1 MILPR
6 LKLLSKIRNEY
17 LIHQV
22 CALVGPRQ
30 CGKTT
35 LAKAYLKELDTQ
47 VHFFDCENPLHI
59 ARLANPMLALQEL
72 NGLIV
77 IDEVQLR
84 PDLFPVLRTLV
95 DENPTCKFLITGSA
109 SRDLLQQSSETL
121 AGRIG
126 YNQITPFS
134 LEEVDDFEKLWQ
146 VGGFPKSF
154 LAPSAKSSERWRSEY
169 IKTFLERDI
178 LKLGFE
184 VSPHIASKL
193 WRSLSHMH
201 GQVLNI
207 HKLSSSLMLD
217 QRTVKRYLS
226 ILEGAFMITMLRPWH
241 SNGQKREVKAPKVY
255 IRDSGILHSL
265 LGLEQD
271 YIMFNPNLGASF
283 EGFAIEQIMRHFDS
297 YEKSYFWATHS
308 GAELDLVTINGSKK
322 IGFEVKYTDNP
333 HITKSMRIAIND
345 LNLDHLYLV
354 IPGKEFF
361 RIDKKVTCIGIASL
375 SSIENTDTNY

>member
-1 MILPR
+1 MIQR
-6 LKLLSKIRNEY
+6 LKLISKIKDEY
-17 LIHQV
+17 LVHQV

-30 CGKTT
+30 SGKTT
-35 LAKAYLKELDTQ
+35 LAKAYLKELDIP

-59 ARLANPMLALQEL
+59 ARLENPMLSLQ
-72 NGLIV
+72 GLKGLVV

-84 PDLFPVLRTLV
+84 PDLFPVLRVLV
-95 DENPTCKFLITGSA
+95 DEDPEYKFLITGSA
-109 SRDLLQQSSETL
+109 SRDLLRQSSESL

-126 YNQITPFS
+126 YHQITPFT
-134 LEEVDDFEKLWQ
+134 LEEVDDSEKLWQ

-154 LAPSAKSSERWRSEY
+154 MASSSNISERWRSEY

-184 VSPHIASKL
+184 VRPDIAAKL

-207 HKLSSSLMLD
+207 HKLSESLMLD
-217 QRTVKRYLS
+217 QRTVKKYLS

-241 SNGQKREVKAPKVY
+241 SNLNKREVKSPKVY

-265 LGLEQD
+265 LGLNHD
-271 YIMFNPNLGASF
+271 HVMFNPSLGASF
-283 EGFAIEQIMRHFDS
+283 EGFAIEQVMSYLDS
-297 YEKSYFWATHS
+297 YERSFFWATHS
-308 GAELDLVTINGSKK
+308 GAELDLLVINGNKK
-322 IGFEVKYTDNP
+322 IGFEIKYTDSP
-333 HITKSMRIAIND
+333 KITKSMRIAIND

-361 RIDKKVTCIGIASL
+361 RLDKKIVCIGIASL
-375 SSIENTDTNY
+375 SSIHNTYLD